1 MSEEKIIFGFEKLLV
16 WQKAMELTVDIYK
29 LTEKFPRAEQ
39 FSLTDQIRRATSAV
53 AANITEGNA
62 RKTGKDKAHF
72 TIIAFS
78 SLMETMNHIILAF
91 KLNYIHES
99 TLDMY
104 RIKIKEI
111 ASMLSSL
118 QNYQLSHL

>member
-1 MSEEKIIFGFEKLLV
+1 MA
-16 WQKAMELTVDIYK
+16 KAMELTVDIYK
-29 LTEKFPRAEQ
+29 LTKKFPHAEQ
-39 FSLTDQIRRATSAV
+39 FSLTDQIQRATSAV
-53 AANITEGNA
+53 AANIAEGNA
-62 RKTGKDKAHF
+62 RKTGKAHF
-72 TIIAFS
+72 TIIVFS